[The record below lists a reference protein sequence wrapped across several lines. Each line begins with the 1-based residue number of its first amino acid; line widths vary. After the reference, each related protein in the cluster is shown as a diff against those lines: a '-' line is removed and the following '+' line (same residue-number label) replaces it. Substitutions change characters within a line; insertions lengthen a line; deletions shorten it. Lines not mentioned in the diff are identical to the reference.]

1 MNTMLFSPLNLT
13 GRTEIMACVA
23 FVYKAAWFGPGP
35 SCKPAAVCNRR
46 MAHFFARALPS
57 NTNGCFLSLYWP
69 ADSYGLDYLR
79 FVGNKTMVMTL
90 APHPKKDRFGW
101 GFVIDS

>member
-23 FVYKAAWFGPGP
+23 FVYQGPLGRAGAKFVSP
-35 SCKPAAVCNRR
+35 RR
-46 MAHFFARALPS
+46 SQPPHGHFFARALPS

-79 FVGNKTMVMTL
+79 FV
-90 APHPKKDRFGW
+90 RQ
-101 GFVIDS
+101 